1 MLRLTVAGRLA
12 LMASYFPIMGSFLL
26 LEPKTIHGLHYTL
39 GENRFKKISLPNFLR
54 IFYAKKNNIHFLGI
68 LGKLELF
75 SFRTNLNIV

>member
-1 MLRLTVAGRLA
+1 M
-12 LMASYFPIMGSFLL
+12 
-26 LEPKTIHGLHYTL
+26 HGLHYTL

-75 SFRTNLNIV
+75 SFTTNLNIV

>member
-12 LMASYFPIMGSFLL
+12 LTASYFPTMGSFLF

-39 GENRFKKISLPNFLR
+39 GENQFKKISLPNVFR
-54 IFYAKKNNIHFLGI
+54 ISYAKKNNSHFLSI
-68 LGKLELF
+68 LGNLELF